1 MTAIRIGTRGSAL
14 ALWQARHVAA
24 RIREAA
30 PDVVV
35 ELVEIAST
43 GDRITDVPLADVEG
57 TGFFTATLERAL
69 ADGRVDVA
77 VHSYKDLPVDHTP
90 GLVVAAVPP
99 RGPVEDVLCVS
110 PTLSTQSASSAAVVS
125 PSALHSCSFP
135 CSSDRHRRWADR
147 AGSGGD
153 RTSTAAAA
161 LGNCRRISRLTSGEL
176 DAIVLARAGLVQL
189 GLSAYSDVSP

>member
-14 ALWQARHVAA
+14 ALWQARHVAV
-24 RIREAA
+24 RITESA

-90 GLVVAAVPP
+90 GLVIAAVPP
-99 RGPVEDVLCVS
+99 RGPVAPVV
-110 PTLSTQSASSAAVVS
+110 PRAPRGPRTPAV
-125 PSALHSCSFP
+125 PDLACRPRSFMGMV
-135 CSSDRHRRWADR
+135 RRYFR
-147 AGSGGD
+147 AGGV
-153 RTSTAAAA
+153 R
-161 LGNCRRISRLTSGEL
+161 
-176 DAIVLARAGLVQL
+176 
-189 GLSAYSDVSP
+189 VS